1 VRQMNESLTLA
12 RHVAKINYDAIP
24 ESVMAITKKSF
35 LDQLGVILAA
45 GSHGE
50 GCRQFVDLAIA
61 GGGKK
66 ESTIIGFGAKV
77 PSYMAAFA
85 SGSMSHALD
94 YEDVHDGGGVH
105 PNGPLVPAALAVAES
120 VGNISGKEFL
130 TALTLG
136 TDIVC
141 RLSLAK
147 ISNEDALKAGWYMP
161 PIYGAFG
168 AAAAAGRLLGLDTRQ
183 ILDAFS
189 LTLCQA
195 TCSAE
200 LINSPDSFIRAIR
213 DAFAAKTGVLSALL
227 AQKGISGFDQPIEGK
242 AGFYALYMGGNFNT
256 HILTDRLG
264 KNFEG
269 ANVSFKPW
277 PACRGTHPY
286 IEAALQIAKNNTI
299 EADNIEEIVV
309 QVSEEPISRMLWE
322 PIARKRNPSK
332 AIDAKFSVPFT
343 VAAAFVYGAVS
354 LDHFLP
360 QRLQDGKILKVARK
374 IRCHVIPAWGK
385 KVIQGLVKVKYKN
398 KVIESRAID
407 HLSGSPGNPMSQEA
421 ITAKFIDCAAHAV
434 KPLPQKK
441 LNALIDQVFHMED
454 VTNMR
459 EIAKYL

>member
-1 VRQMNESLTLA
+1 MNESLALA
-12 RHVAKINYDAIP
+12 RHVFETNFDSIP
-24 ESVMAITKKSF
+24 ENVIAVTKKSF

-45 GSHGE
+45 GDQGE
-50 GCRQFVDLAIA
+50 GCRQFVNLAIA

-66 ESTIIGFGAKV
+66 ESTIIGFSTKV

-120 VGNISGKEFL
+120 LESISGKEFL

-147 ISNEDALKAGWYMP
+147 TSSEGALKAGWYMP

-168 AAAAAGRLLGLDTRQ
+168 AAAAACKLSGLDPRQ

-200 LINSPDSFIRAIR
+200 LINSPDSFIRSIR
-213 DAFAAKTGVLSALL
+213 DAFAAKTGVISALL
-227 AQKGISGFDQPIEGK
+227 AQKGISGFDEPIEGK

-256 HILTDRLG
+256 SVLTEGLG
-264 KNFEG
+264 SKFEG

-277 PACRGTHPY
+277 PSCRGTHPY
-286 IEAALQIAKNNTI
+286 VEAALQIVKNHDI
-299 EADNIEEIVV
+299 QAGDIEEIIV
-309 QVSEEPISRMLWE
+309 QVTEEPISRMLWE
-322 PIARKRNPSK
+322 PVARKQNPSK
-332 AIDAKFSVPFT
+332 AIDAKFSIPFT
-343 VAAAFVYGAVS
+343 VAAAFAYGAVS

-360 QRLQDGKILKVARK
+360 DRLQDGKLLEVSRK
-374 IRCHVIPAWGK
+374 IRRDVVPPWGK
-385 KVIQGLVKVKYKN
+385 KVVQGLVKVRYKN
-398 KVIESRAID
+398 KVIESPAVE

-434 KPLPQKK
+434 KPLPNKRLK
-441 LNALIDQVFHMED
+441 ALIDRILHMED
-454 VTNMR
+454 VKDVR
-459 EIAKYL
+459 EITKYL

>member
-1 VRQMNESLTLA
+1 MNESLTLA
-12 RHVAKINYDAIP
+12 GHIAGISYDTIP
-24 ESVMAITKKSF
+24 ESVIAVTKKSF

-45 GSHGE
+45 GDQGE
-50 GCRQFVDLAIA
+50 GCRQFVDLVIA

-66 ESTIIGFGAKV
+66 ESTIIGFGTKV

-105 PNGPLVPAALAVAES
+105 PNGPLVPAALAMAES
-120 VGNISGKEFL
+120 LGNISGREFL

-136 TDIVC
+136 TDITC

-147 ISNEDALKAGWYMP
+147 TSGDEALKAGWYMP

-168 AAAAAGRLLGLDTRQ
+168 AAAAACKLLGLDTRQ

-200 LINSPDSFIRAIR
+200 LINSPDSFIRSIR
-213 DAFAAKTGVLSALL
+213 DAFAAKAGVLSALL
-227 AQKGISGFDQPIEGK
+227 AQKGISGFDEPIEGK

-256 HILTDRLG
+256 HALTDGLG

-277 PACRGTHPY
+277 PSCRGTHSY
-286 IEAALQIAKNNTI
+286 IEAALQIVKNHNI
-299 EADNIEEIVV
+299 HADDIEEIIV
-309 QVSEEPISRMLWE
+309 QVTNEPISKMLWE

-343 VAAAFVYGAVS
+343 VAAAFAYGNVL

-360 QRLQDGKILKVARK
+360 QRLQDKKMLEIARK
-374 IRCHVIPAWGK
+374 IKYDVVPAWGK
-385 KVIQGLVKVKYKN
+385 KVIPGLVKVRYKN
-398 KVIESRAID
+398 EVIESPAVEY
-407 HLSGSPGNPMSQEA
+407 LSGSPGNPMSQET
-421 ITAKFIDCAAHAV
+421 ITAKFIDCAAHVV
-434 KPLPQKK
+434 KPLPEKK
-441 LNALIDQVFHMED
+441 LHALIELVLHMED
-454 VTNMR
+454 VKDVK

>member
-1 VRQMNESLTLA
+1 MNESLMLA
-12 RHVAKINYDAIP
+12 GHVFETKFDSIP
-24 ESVMAITKKSF
+24 ENAIAVTKKSF

-45 GSHGE
+45 GDQGE

-61 GGGKK
+61 GGGRK
-66 ESTIIGFGAKV
+66 ESTIIGFGVKV

-105 PNGPLVPAALAVAES
+105 PNGPLVPAALAVAEYMQ
-120 VGNISGKEFL
+120 NISGKEFL

-147 ISNEDALKAGWYMP
+147 ISSEGALKAGWYMP

-168 AAAAAGRLLGLDTRQ
+168 AAAAASKLLGLDTRQ

-200 LINSPDSFIRAIR
+200 LINSPDSFIRSIR
-213 DAFAAKTGVLSALL
+213 DAFAAKTGVISALL
-227 AQKGISGFDQPIEGK
+227 AQKGISGFDEPIEGK

-256 HILTDRLG
+256 SVLTDDLG
-264 KNFEG
+264 KRFEG
-269 ANVSFKPW
+269 AHVSFKPW
-277 PACRGTHPY
+277 PSCRGTHSY
-286 IEAALQIAKNNTI
+286 VEAALQIVKRYDI
-299 EADNIEEIVV
+299 DADDIEEIIV
-309 QVSEEPISRMLWE
+309 QVTEEPISRMLWE
-322 PIARKRNPSK
+322 PVERKQNPSK
-332 AIDAKFSVPFT
+332 AIDAKFSIPFT
-343 VAAAFVYGAVS
+343 VAAAFAYGAVS

-360 QRLQDGKILKVARK
+360 EHLQDRKLLEVSRK
-374 IRCHVIPAWGK
+374 IRCEVVPAWGK
-385 KVIQGLVKVKYKN
+385 KIIQGLVKVRYKN
-398 KVIESRAID
+398 RVVESPAVE
-407 HLSGSPGNPMSQEA
+407 HLSGSPGNPMSLEA

-434 KPLPQKK
+434 KPLPHEK
-441 LNALIDQVFHMED
+441 LNALIALILRMED
-454 VTNMR
+454 VKDVR
-459 EIAKYL
+459 EIAQYL

>member
-1 VRQMNESLTLA
+1 MNESSALA
-12 RHVAKINYDAIP
+12 GHITGTSYDAIP
-24 ESVMAITKKSF
+24 ESVIAVTKKSF

-45 GSHGE
+45 GDQGE

-66 ESTIIGFGAKV
+66 ESTIIGFGAKA

-120 VGNISGKEFL
+120 LGNISGKEFL

-136 TDIVC
+136 TDITC

-147 ISNEDALKAGWYMP
+147 VSSEEALKAGWYMP

-168 AAAAAGRLLGLDTRQ
+168 AAAAACKLLGLDTRQ

-200 LINSPDSFIRAIR
+200 LINSPDSFIRSIR

-227 AQKGISGFDQPIEGK
+227 AQKGISGFNQPIEGK
-242 AGFYALYMGGNFNT
+242 AGFYALYMGGNFNGNV
-256 HILTDRLG
+256 LTDGLG
-264 KNFEG
+264 RIFEG

-277 PACRGTHPY
+277 PSCRGTHAY
-286 IEAALQIAKNNTI
+286 VEAALQIVKNYDI
-299 EADNIEEIVV
+299 HADDIEEIIVRV
-309 QVSEEPISRMLWE
+309 TEEPISRMLWE
-322 PIARKRNPSK
+322 PIERKQHPSK
-332 AIDAKFSVPFT
+332 AIDAKFSIPFT
-343 VAAAFVYGAVS
+343 VAAAFAYGTVS

-360 QRLQDGKILKVARK
+360 QRLQDGKMLEIARK
-374 IRCHVIPAWGK
+374 IKCDVVPAWGK
-385 KVIQGLVKVKYKN
+385 KVVQGLVKVRYKN
-398 KVIESRAID
+398 EMIESPAVD
-407 HLSGSPGNPMSQEA
+407 HLSGSPGNPMSQDA

-434 KPLPQKK
+434 KPLSDKK
-441 LNALIDQVFHMED
+441 LNALIELVLHMED
-454 VTNMR
+454 VTNMK